1 MRFPLVT
8 IGRSYL
14 TDMAEPA
21 DPLPLV
27 DKLRFTSEQHQNSA
41 WICSLSDTL
50 CICMSVCVSVFA
62 CTRECVASRQRA
74 SMTQL
79 QLFSFSAVLQT
90 AVPQTRCCGSP
101 RGPFI

>member
-1 MRFPLVT
+1 MSFSHVT
-8 IGRSYL
+8 VGRTGQTWQNQQIL
-14 TDMAEPA
+14 FLLLINCTLQATTI
-21 DPLPLV
+21 
-27 DKLRFTSEQHQNSA
+27 KIQHGYAACQ
-41 WICSLSDTL
+41 IHYVFVCQ
-50 CICMSVCVSVFA
+50 CVCVRA
-62 CTRECVASRQRA
+62 CLCVASRQKA